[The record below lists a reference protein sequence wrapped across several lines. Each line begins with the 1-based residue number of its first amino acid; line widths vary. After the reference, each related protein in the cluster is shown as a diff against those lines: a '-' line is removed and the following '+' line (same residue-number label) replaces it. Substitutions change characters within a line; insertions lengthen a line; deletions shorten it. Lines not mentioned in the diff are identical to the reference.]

1 MNRKSK
7 KLAADMASHTHHHH
21 HDHDHHD
28 HDHDDDHHHEKKGGG
43 DVVRDLWIAFILNL
57 VFTVVEFIGGIFSNS
72 MAITTDAVHDLGD
85 TLAIGSALFFEKYST
100 KKRDAGYSYGY
111 RRYSPMAAFINS
123 IILVA
128 GSVLMISQAIP
139 ALFDPQ
145 QVKPD
150 IMLGMAIAGM
160 VFNGIAVLKLKHSH
174 AHGHGGHSH
183 NRNTVMLHL
192 MEDLLGWIAVLIGSI
207 IIRFTGWHILDPIL
221 SLGIALYILFNAIK
235 GIRATGKILL
245 QAVPDSVKIKALE
258 EKIKS
263 ISGIENIHDLHIWTL
278 DGNYDV
284 LTVHIKPVATADLVD
299 RKRIQHDAEKLIR
312 AEKIKHYTIQ
322 MDWEDHCAFDEC

>member
-1 MNRKSK
+1 
-7 KLAADMASHTHHHH
+7 MATHSHHHDH
-21 HDHDHHD
+21 SHDHDHHD
-28 HDHDDDHHHEKKGGG
+28 HDHGHHHHHDGEKG
-43 DVVRDLWIAFILNL
+43 DVLKDLWIAFILNL
-57 VFTVVEFIGGIFSNS
+57 VFTIIEFVGGFFSNS
-72 MAITTDAVHDLGD
+72 MAIMTDAVHDLGD
-85 TLAIGSALFFEKYST
+85 TLAIGSALFFEKYSA
-100 KKRDAGYSYGY
+100 KGRDAGYSYGY

-128 GSVLMISQAIP
+128 GSVLMISRAIP
-139 ALFDPQ
+139 ALFNPEE
-145 QVKPD
+145 VKPN

-221 SLGIALYILFNAIK
+221 SLAIALYILFNAVK

-245 QAVPDSVKIKALE
+245 QAVPDTAKIKALE
-258 EKIKS
+258 EKIKA
-263 ISGIENIHDLHIWTL
+263 IPGIENIHDLHMWTL

-284 LTVHIKPVATADLVD
+284 LTLHIKPLETADLAE
-299 RKRIQHDAEKLIR
+299 RKRIQHDAEKLIQ
-312 AEKIKHYTIQ
+312 AQKIKHYTIQ